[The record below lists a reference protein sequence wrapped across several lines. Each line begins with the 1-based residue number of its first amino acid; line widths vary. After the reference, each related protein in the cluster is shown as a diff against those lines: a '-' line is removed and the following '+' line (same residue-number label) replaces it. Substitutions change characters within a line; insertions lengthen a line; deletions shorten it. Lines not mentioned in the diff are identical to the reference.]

1 MKILNLVHGYFPALG
16 GVEHLV
22 RMLSSR
28 LVKNYDDE
36 VTVFTTNAYNTA
48 LFQDSSQKSI
58 PIQNPEIMGGVKVIR
73 YKVNNKFANPIKY
86 AQELFYRF
94 HLPGKDWL
102 RALYMG
108 PITPRMIGGIKESD
122 ADVILTASL
131 PLLHMHFPFWA
142 KTGKPII
149 LMGCIHP
156 DDKRNFDR
164 KDVWKIIKRCDA
176 YVALTEFEKGYL
188 IDRGIEAEKIHV
200 IGGGCEVDEFH
211 DFKKVIDIRKKYG
224 FKKNQ
229 KLIVFVGQQGG
240 HKGVDTLIS
249 AMPLVWSQQPD
260 AGLLIVGGETPFTPQ
275 FRQMAEQANSGRNG
289 IGKIVIGGRIS
300 EEEKMDVL
308 QQGDIFTSPSGHE
321 SFGISTIEA
330 WSCEKPIIGCRIPAT
345 MSLVS
350 EYEDGLLINYQDHEE
365 LSVALLELLEDPVLR
380 KRLGKAGYKKARE
393 NYDWNVIA
401 EKFRKVFKSLL

>member
-1 MKILNLVHGYFPALG
+1 MRILHIVHGYFPALG

-22 RMLSSR
+22 RMLSER

-48 LFQDSSQKSI
+48 LFQDPSQRSVAV
-58 PIQNPEIMGGVKVIR
+58 QNPEIMGGVKVIR
-73 YKVNNKFANPIKY
+73 YEVNNKFSKPIKY
-86 AQELFYRF
+86 VQELFYRL
-94 HLPGKDWL
+94 HLPGRDWL

-108 PITPRMIGGIKESD
+108 PITLGMIGGIKESE
-122 ADVILTASL
+122 ADIILTASL

-142 KTGKPII
+142 KTDKPIV

-164 KDVWKIIKRCDA
+164 KDVWKIIERCDA

-188 IDRGIEAEKIHV
+188 VDHGIKVKKIHV
-200 IGGGCEVDEFH
+200 IGGGCEVNEFH
-211 DFKKVIDIRKKYG
+211 SFKKAIDIRKKYG
-224 FKKNQ
+224 FEKKQ
-229 KLIVFVGQQGG
+229 QLIVFVGQQGG

-249 AMPLVWSQQPD
+249 AMPLVWMKQPD

-275 FRQMAEQANSGRNG
+275 FKQMAEQVNSGRKG

-300 EEEKMDVL
+300 EEEKIDVL
-308 QQGDIFTSPSGHE
+308 KQCDIFTSPSGHE
-321 SFGISTIEA
+321 SFGISTVEA
-330 WSCEKPIIGCRIPAT
+330 WACEKPIIGCRIPAT

-350 EYEDGLLINYQDHEE
+350 EYEDGLLINYKDHEE
-365 LSVALLELLEDPVLR
+365 LAVALVELLGDPVLR
-380 KRLGKAGYKKARE
+380 KRLGKAGYKKAGE
-393 NYDWNVIA
+393 NYDWDVIA
-401 EKFRKVFKSLL
+401 EKFRKVFESLL